1 MVKPRYSLIVDN
13 STPTDSKGSTVQLNF
28 NPPID
33 LDLDRR
39 YALTV
44 AEVDV
49 TYIQPN
55 MINGTVGF
63 SYVYTTPLATQGY
76 VMRCMYDATQTTPTL
91 RMNASGTTV
100 DKWLSFYNTT
110 TNLYADAIIPL
121 TDTAGKTV
129 VNNAS
134 QIPSQGSLMTV
145 AQSMPTGLYDLD
157 DLQQE
162 LINILERDP
171 AYVSANSSTSSSSGV
186 PPFRLIGCASTE
198 QVQIIIYDPNL
209 FIELPVAGQYAKN
222 NVMYWLGFEP
232 IVYQNESATPNLFTS
247 TMAGAPLHNYL
258 TVWTSSTFT
267 YNSSGV
273 KVYPSTVPKLGGTYN
288 IPVYSQTSARLNT
301 LTAYYLNT
309 DIASGS
315 FLNGQAKNVI
325 STITPVDAQ
334 VGAIYSYRPII
345 PMQIPIRKYFIDQAT
360 FWMTDQNGNLADF
373 SNNGQN
379 DSPESWGFRAYIE
392 ELD

>member
-1 MVKPRYSLIVDN
+1 
-13 STPTDSKGSTVQLNF
+13 
-28 NPPID
+28 
-33 LDLDRR
+33 
-39 YALTV
+39 
-44 AEVDV
+44 
-49 TYIQPN
+49 
-55 MINGTVGF
+55 
-63 SYVYTTPLATQGY
+63 
-76 VMRCMYDATQTTPTL
+76 
-91 RMNASGTTV
+91 
-100 DKWLSFYNTT
+100 
-110 TNLYADAIIPL
+110 
-121 TDTAGKTV
+121 
-129 VNNAS
+129 
-134 QIPSQGSLMTV
+134 
-145 AQSMPTGLYDLD
+145 
-157 DLQQE
+157 
-162 LINILERDP
+162 
-171 AYVSANSSTSSSSGV
+171 V
-186 PPFRLIGCASTE
+186 PPFRLIGDASTE

-345 PMQIPIRKYFIDQAT
+345 PMQIPIRKYFLDQAT